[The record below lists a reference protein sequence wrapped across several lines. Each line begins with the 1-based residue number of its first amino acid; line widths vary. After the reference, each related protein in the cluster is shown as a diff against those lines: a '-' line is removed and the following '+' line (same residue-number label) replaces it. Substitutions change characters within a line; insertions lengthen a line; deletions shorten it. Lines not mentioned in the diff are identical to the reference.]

1 MNCIDFKNTFE
12 LINLTNN
19 IKIMSAKKVTPPSTH
34 KEAAHPNFE
43 NNVLFSKEN
52 YKWMLIGLIV
62 MTIGFFLM
70 AGGKSP
76 DPNVFN
82 DNQIYSF
89 RRITLAPL
97 LIVGGL
103 VIEIFAI
110 IKKPK

>member
-1 MNCIDFKNTFE
+1 
-12 LINLTNN
+12 
-19 IKIMSAKKVTPPSTH
+19 MSAKKVTPANR
-34 KEAAHPNFE
+34 KENAHQPGE
-43 NNVLFSKEN
+43 DHVLFSKEN
-52 YKWMLIGLIV
+52 YKWMLIGVVI

-89 RRITLAPL
+89 RRITLAPI

-110 IKKPK
+110 IKKPRQA